1 MKAKD
6 RVGIVSHISKSSGN
20 LILRAER
27 DVNIGDTILDSK
39 GKRIGNIF
47 DVFGPVEA
55 PFLAVKSRIKDP
67 EKLIGKGLFLGRK
80 KSQ

>member
-1 MKAKD
+1 MKSKD

-27 DVNIGDTILDSK
+27 DVKIGDIILDPK

-47 DVFGPVEA
+47 DVFGPLEA
-55 PFLAVKSRIKDP
+55 PFLAVKSKIKDP
-67 EKLIGKGLFLGRK
+67 ERLIGMSLFLGKK